1 VQVTVSSDPGSPHG
15 PNEDAYVV
23 STDAST
29 VAIFDGATART
40 ETGCIHGVAWFV
52 HSLADALGHHASLT
66 PARALAAAIRDT
78 AARHQD
84 TCDLTHP
91 GTPSAAVAILQ
102 AQRKA
107 MRYLLLG
114 DVTIVLDLGHGTR
127 VLTDSRVNAT
137 ARAERRA
144 ADDLPSGSPE
154 KARALV
160 RMKQAELAARN
171 VAGGY
176 WLAAADPSIV
186 AHALTGDVP
195 RQHVRQA
202 ALLSDGAARAVDRFN
217 ICDWRGLLTLLADS
231 GPDELIRQVRAAET
245 TDLAGIRWPRNKIH
259 DDATALLAQQLP
271 ARAQACCGDPVSK
284 SLPISRLAVVKLRP
298 SRKRNASCTAHSVTK
313 RRQGA
318 AALTRS

>member
-1 VQVTVSSDPGSPHG
+1 
-15 PNEDAYVV
+15 
-23 STDAST
+23 
-29 VAIFDGATART
+29 
-40 ETGCIHGVAWFV
+40 
-52 HSLADALGHHASLT
+52 
-66 PARALAAAIRDT
+66 
-78 AARHQD
+78 
-84 TCDLTHP
+84 
-91 GTPSAAVAILQ
+91 
-102 AQRKA
+102 

-114 DVTIVLDLGHGTR
+114 DVTLVLDLGYGIR

-202 ALLSDGAARAVDRFN
+202 ALLSDGASRAVDRFN
-217 ICDWRGLLTLLADS
+217 ICDWRGLLALLAES
-231 GPDELIRQVRAAET
+231 GPAELIRQVRAAET
-245 TDLAGIRWPRNKIH
+245 TDLAGVRWPRNKIH

-271 ARAQACCGDPVSK
+271 AGARQPSAIGVDVLWPEHSHPV
-284 SLPISRLAVVKLRP
+284 RL
-298 SRKRNASCTAHSVTK
+298 
-313 RRQGA
+313 
-318 AALTRS
+318 